1 MGYRVSYRMLLNTK
15 SIFSKTAVRSY
26 RNNLF
31 ALKTFHRTLS
41 ICERNPKFTTSSFS
55 ISAEV
60 AEDFFY
66 KHGFKGKKLI
76 NELNYNSY
84 DKETVNYH
92 TRLYPRIQVDDDP
105 LLEALVKASTIE
117 QVFGLI
123 KEQPLNVKYASQ
135 AIATLWNLKK
145 GYYNVTS
152 NTESKNKDFIQVVKS
167 HPQFWIAVDCVAKSA
182 SLLSDDTLTS
192 MLLYLRKFQI
202 SMMEPSLQS
211 LLCTAL
217 TRVKTFSLDSLAKWC
232 LFTSTP
238 NHGGRLMLP
247 AALPAFHRHVNHC
260 QSLTDLEM
268 LSVCFVAIAPVVD
281 KNGPT
286 ARIFIDHIIHLL
298 DTNVLNQDTPLAALV
313 GVLRALYQV
322 AKSNPL
328 SSCAS
333 VRILYL
339 LQDSHL
345 INNPSSM
352 VYFDAIRR
360 SWEAVNEPI
369 GLVRKLENIV
379 CSWLEKLDIQIE
391 HINLLSHVSHIQDAS
406 SDRKKQLERHLMR
419 ILEKEQPIA
428 IEPYLKQI
436 FRIIRS
442 SKMSDIKLVDLYWN
456 RVLQSLARRLGNKEE
471 FVALLLDAAQWYMFF
486 NNNLGG
492 TYRSSNFE
500 NEILKWMDGMMNG
513 DWSQPVQNVRFFCRL
528 AAFVLAYGGHPTATG
543 LLEKLVDI
551 EEQLTIQDIFYI
563 SRGIQLARHWLRR
576 PQLHFSQRD
585 TGDLTLMLDRRS
597 AFLLSSPA
605 SSTLSLTTT
614 ILHAALYRNA
624 ESYGSAL
631 PLNEAGLREC
641 ETRLNELT
649 ARVIRDLIFF
659 LDRFRYLQF
668 PIMDAIVDYALK
680 KHEHLGPSLLV
691 NIFVLCFNLGY
702 SSKNLEL
709 LAPITSQSLESKENG
724 MFGLF
729 VLEASLALILSNRL
743 SIKLVNEIFTV
754 QFLDK
759 LDLEVAACYSKA
771 TYPAR
776 VRRTL
781 MELNR
786 SVCIDMPEAGV
797 PWFHEKYCQEQIHTN
812 PPTST
817 NFHVDIHHCL
827 VQILGNSNLIE
838 RWTYSPYYH
847 LIDFEVHLNENGQ
860 PVVPSANKSKM
871 SNDREEKIAI
881 LALLPSLFTTNYGY
895 LMGLSLLRQRQL
907 EILGYRVVGIPHHHW
922 NSLALST
929 TQAKSN
935 YLKQKLFRQH
945 NV

>member
-1 MGYRVSYRMLLNTK
+1 MGYRVPYRMLLKTK
-15 SIFSKTAVRSY
+15 NIFSKTTSQSFPS
-26 RNNLF
+26 NLF
-31 ALKTFHRTLS
+31 ALKTCHRTLS
-41 ICERNPKFTTSSFS
+41 IKERNPKFTTSFRN
-55 ISAEV
+55 SANV

-66 KHGFKGKKLI
+66 KHGFKEDNLI
-76 NELNYNSY
+76 KEFNDNSF
-84 DKETVNYH
+84 DKETLNDH
-92 TRLYPRIQVDDDP
+92 TRLYPMIQVNDD
-105 LLEALVKASTIE
+105 LLETLVKASTIE

-123 KEQPLNVKYASQ
+123 KQEPLNVKYASQ
-135 AIATLWNLKK
+135 AIATLWDLKK
-145 GYYNVTS
+145 GYHNVTS
-152 NTESKNKDFIQVVKS
+152 NTSSANRNFIQVVKS
-167 HPQFWIAVDCVAKSA
+167 HPQFWVAVDCVQKSA
-182 SLLSDDTLTS
+182 SLLSDDILTS

-202 SMMEPSLQS
+202 SMKEPSFQT
-211 LLCTAL
+211 LLCTSL
-217 TRVKTFSLDSLAKWC
+217 TRIKAFSLDSLAKWC
-232 LFTSTP
+232 LVTSMP

-247 AALPAFHRHVNHC
+247 AALPAFHQHAKNC
-260 QSLTDLEM
+260 QSLTDLEL
-268 LSVCFVAIAPVVD
+268 LSICFVAIAPIVD

-286 ARIFIDHIIHLL
+286 ACMFVNQISHLL
-298 DTNVLNQDTPLAALV
+298 DRNVLNQDTPLAVLV

-322 AKSNPL
+322 AKSNPS
-328 SSCAS
+328 SSCATI
-333 VRILYL
+333 RILYI

-345 INNPSSM
+345 MNSPSSM
-352 VYFDAIRR
+352 VYFDAIRK

-369 GLVRKLENIV
+369 GLVRKMENMA
-379 CSWLEKLDIQIE
+379 CSWLEKINIQTE

-419 ILEKEQPIA
+419 IMEKEQPIA

-442 SKMSDIKLVDLYWN
+442 SKMSDIRLVDLYWN
-456 RVLQSLARRLGNKEE
+456 RVLQSLTRRLGNNEE
-471 FVALLLDAAQWYMFF
+471 FVPLLLDAAQWYMFF

-500 NEILKWMDGMMNG
+500 NQVLKWIKEMMNG
-513 DWSQPVQNVRFFCRL
+513 DWRQPVRNVRFFCRL
-528 AAFVLAYGGHPTATG
+528 SAFVLAYGGHPTSTG

-551 EEQLTIQDIFYI
+551 EDQLTIQDIFYI
-563 SRGIQLARHWLRR
+563 SRGIQLGRHWLRR
-576 PQLHFSQRD
+576 PQLHYSQRD
-585 TGDLTLMLDRRS
+585 MGDLTLMLDRRS

-614 ILHAALYRNA
+614 LLHSALYRNA
-624 ESYGSAL
+624 ESYGNVF
-631 PLNEAGLREC
+631 PLNEAGLRKC
-641 ETRLNELT
+641 ETQLNELT
-649 ARVIRDLIFF
+649 ARVTRDLVFF

-668 PIMDAIVDYALK
+668 PIIDAIVDYALK

-691 NIFVLCFNLGY
+691 NVFVLCFNLGY
-702 SSKNLEL
+702 STKNLEL

-729 VLEASLALILSNRL
+729 VLEASLALVLTNRL
-743 SIKLVNEIFTV
+743 SIKLVNDIFTV

-797 PWFHEKYCQEQIHTN
+797 PWFHEKYCQEQMHTN
-812 PPTST
+812 APTST

-860 PVVPSANKSKM
+860 PVVPSINKSKM
-871 SNDREEKIAI
+871 SNGREEKIAI
-881 LALLPSLFTTNYGY
+881 LALLPSLFTANYGY

-907 EILGYRVVGIPHHHW
+907 EILGYRVVGIPLHHW

-929 TQAKSN
+929 TQAKSS
-935 YLKQKLFRQH
+935 YLKQKLFRQR

>member
-1 MGYRVSYRMLLNTK
+1 MGYRVPYRMLLKTK
-15 SIFSKTAVRSY
+15 SIFSKTASQNY
-26 RNNLF
+26 WSNLF
-31 ALKTFHRTLS
+31 ALKTCHRTLS
-41 ICERNPKFTTSSFS
+41 TCDRNPKFTVSSFRN
-55 ISAEV
+55 SAKVE
-60 AEDFFY
+60 EDFFY
-66 KHGFKGKKLI
+66 KHGFKEANLM
-76 NELNYNSY
+76 NEFNDNFF
-84 DKETVNYH
+84 DNETVNYH
-92 TRLYPRIQVDDDP
+92 TRLYPKIQVDDDP
-105 LLEALVKASTIE
+105 FLEELVKASTID

-123 KEQPLNVKYASQ
+123 KQQPLDVKYASQ
-135 AIATLWNLKK
+135 AIVTLWDLKK

-152 NTESKNKDFIQVVKS
+152 NNTSANKDFIQVVKS
-167 HPQFWIAVDCVAKSA
+167 HPQFWAAVNCVEKSA

-202 SMMEPSLQS
+202 SMREHSFQT
-211 LLCTAL
+211 LLCTSL
-217 TRVKTFSLDSLAKWC
+217 PRVKAFSLDSLAKWC
-232 LFTSTP
+232 LVISTP
-238 NHGGRLMLP
+238 NLGGRLMLP
-247 AALPAFHRHVNHC
+247 AALPAFHQHANHC

-268 LSVCFVAIAPVVD
+268 LSVCFVAIAPIID

-286 ARIFIDHIIHLL
+286 ACTFIDQIIHLL
-298 DTNVLNQDTPLAALV
+298 DTNVINQDTSLAVLV

-328 SSCAS
+328 SSRATI
-333 VRILYL
+333 RILYL
-339 LQDSHL
+339 LQDSPL
-345 INNPSSM
+345 MSNPSSM
-352 VYFDAIRR
+352 VYFGAIRK

-369 GLVRKLENIV
+369 GLVRKMENIV
-379 CSWLEKLDIQIE
+379 CSWLEEIDIQTE
-391 HINLLSHVSHIQDAS
+391 HISLLSHVSHIQDAT

-419 ILEKEQPIA
+419 IIEKEHPIA
-428 IEPYLKQI
+428 VEPHLKQI

-442 SKMSDIKLVDLYWN
+442 SKISDIKLVDLYWN
-456 RVLQSLARRLGNKEE
+456 RVLESLARRQGNNEE

-500 NEILKWMDGMMNG
+500 NQIIKWIDGMMNG
-513 DWSQPVQNVRFFCRL
+513 DWSQPVRNVRFFCRL
-528 AAFVLAYGGHPTATG
+528 TAFVLAYGGHPTSTG

-563 SRGIQLARHWLRR
+563 SRGIQLGRHWLRR

-585 TGDLTLMLDRRS
+585 MGDLTMMLDRRS
-597 AFLLSSPA
+597 AILLSSPA

-614 ILHAALYRNA
+614 LLHAALYRNA
-624 ESYGSAL
+624 EGNGNAL
-631 PLNEAGLREC
+631 PLNEAGLRKC
-641 ETRLNELT
+641 ETQLNELT
-649 ARVIRDLIFF
+649 GRVTRDLVFF
-659 LDRFRYLQF
+659 LERFRYLQF
-668 PIMDAIVDYALK
+668 PIIDAIVDYALK

-691 NIFVLCFNLGY
+691 NVFVLCFNLGY
-702 SSKNLEL
+702 STKNLEL
-709 LAPITSQSLESKENG
+709 LAPITSQSLESKDNG

-729 VLEASLALILSNRL
+729 VLEASLALVLTNRL

-797 PWFHEKYCQEQIHTN
+797 PWFHEKYCQEQMHTN

-827 VQILGNSNLIE
+827 VQILGNTNLIQ

-860 PVVPSANKSKM
+860 PVVPSANKSKTP
-871 SNDREEKIAI
+871 SDREEKIAI
-881 LALLPSLFTTNYGY
+881 LALLPSLFTANYGY
-895 LMGLSLLRQRQL
+895 LTGLSLLRHRQL

-929 TQAKSN
+929 IQAKSS